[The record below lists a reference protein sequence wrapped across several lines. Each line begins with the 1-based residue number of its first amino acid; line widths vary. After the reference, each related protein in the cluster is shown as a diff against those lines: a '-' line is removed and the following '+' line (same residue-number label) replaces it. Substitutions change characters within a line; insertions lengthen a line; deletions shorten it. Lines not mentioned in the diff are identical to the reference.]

1 MATIFGKSAN
11 SAYYNTAG
19 KQERHRRR
27 PMNTHVGLWI
37 DRRKTI
43 VVTVTDKGENTRLI
57 RSRAE
62 RQLHHSG
69 GSPLEEACDKAQV
82 PARDSSRQK
91 TLKAHL
97 NIYYG
102 AVIASI
108 RQAESVL
115 IFGAGEAMRELS
127 NRLKRANLG
136 GRVVAMEAA
145 DTMTDHQ
152 IAAKVREYCQN
163 NGDQP
168 SEPSGRMSTTS

>member
-1 MATIFGKSAN
+1 MKTN
-11 SAYYNTAG
+11 
-19 KQERHRRR
+19 
-27 PMNTHVGLWI
+27 VGLWI
-37 DRRKTI
+37 DRRKAI
-43 VVTVTDKGENTRLI
+43 IVTVTDKGENTRSI

-69 GSPLEEACDKAQV
+69 GSPREEAYDKAQV
-82 PARDSSRQK
+82 PAHDRRRR

-115 IFGAGEAMRELS
+115 IFGAGEALRELK
-127 NRLKRANLG
+127 NRLTRANLS
-136 GRVVAMEAA
+136 GRIVGMEAA
-145 DTMTDHQ
+145 DKMTDHQ
-152 IAAKVREYCQN
+152 IAAQVRQRCQD

-168 SEPSGRMSTTS
+168 VEPSGRTGTTS

>member
-1 MATIFGKSAN
+1 MK
-11 SAYYNTAG
+11 
-19 KQERHRRR
+19 
-27 PMNTHVGLWI
+27 THVGLWM
-37 DRRKTI
+37 DRRRAI
-43 VVTVTDKGENTRLI
+43 IVTVTDKGENTRLI

-69 GSPLEEACDKAQV
+69 GSPLEEAHDKAQV
-82 PARDSSRQK
+82 PAHDSRQR

-115 IFGAGEAMRELS
+115 IFGAGEAMRELRS
-127 NRLKRANLG
+127 RLKRANLS
-136 GRVVAMEAA
+136 GRIVGMEAA
-145 DTMTDHQ
+145 DKMTDHQ
-152 IAAKVREYCQN
+152 IAAQVRQHCQD

-168 SEPSGRMSTTS
+168 LEPSGRTSTTP

>member
-1 MATIFGKSAN
+1 ME
-11 SAYYNTAG
+11 
-19 KQERHRRR
+19 QQRRN
-27 PMNTHVGLWI
+27 PMNTNVGLWI
-37 DRRKTI
+37 DRRKAI
-43 VVTVTDKGENTRLI
+43 VVTITGKGENTRLI

-69 GSPLEEACDKAQV
+69 GAPLEEACDQAHV
-82 PARDSSRQK
+82 PARDGRQK

-127 NRLKRANLG
+127 NRLRRANLS
-136 GRVVAMEAA
+136 GRVVGMEAA

-152 IAAKVREYCQN
+152 IAARVRQHCQDH
-163 NGDQP
+163 GDRP
-168 SEPSGRMSTTS
+168 LEPSGRTSPTS